1 MSSTTTQILTKEE
14 ILSYTESIKELIGKT
29 KLKRQGGGG
38 GNGTNPNNLN
48 EDVYD
53 EDDEDLD
60 ESDLGKRLN
69 LLQIQ
74 QGLTEE
80 DGDSDSD
87 GDGDLIEQKF
97 KSLSGR
103 DPVVKLNEPAKL
115 GTATATTTTS
125 EPTDFTSDFKQLAS
139 ELKRQM
145 VTSSLPTSGEDQLGD
160 DEMEQ
165 DLSTS
170 PEMDALV
177 NQMKDEVELDKKY
190 EEIIKKE
197 EDDLKQRVDDLIKE
211 RDEPKNASE

>member
-29 KLKRQGGGG
+29 KLKRQGVGGE
-38 GNGTNPNNLN
+38 NGTNPNNLN
-48 EDVYD
+48 VDVYD

-60 ESDLGKRLN
+60 EIDLGKRLN

-115 GTATATTTTS
+115 GTATTTTS
-125 EPTDFTSDFKQLAS
+125 EPSDFTSDFKQLAS

-145 VTSSLPTSGEDQLGD
+145 VTSSLPTSGEDQLDD
-160 DEMEQ
+160 DETEQ